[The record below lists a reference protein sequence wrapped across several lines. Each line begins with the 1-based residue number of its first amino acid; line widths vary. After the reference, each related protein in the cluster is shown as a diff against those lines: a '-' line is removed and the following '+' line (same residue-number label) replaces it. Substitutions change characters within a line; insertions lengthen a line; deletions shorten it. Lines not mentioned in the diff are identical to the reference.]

1 MASWSFSAKEMK
13 FSKVL
18 VLFTTASCFSPI
30 NFIAKAETWK
40 QKKFGTIKSFQIFL
54 NNDR

>member
-1 MASWSFSAKEMK
+1 MASSSFSDKEMK

-18 VLFTTASCFSPI
+18 VLFTTASRFSPI